1 MDGSVTTSSGDW
13 RFSRA
18 IIGRVLRTIKERKK
32 RTQLEVCFP
41 YKCKLKIRPGSE
53 RTNNELEGSA
63 RKWMGKLPGLPECG
77 AVVLDTA
84 SARYPS

>member
-1 MDGSVTTSSGDW
+1 M
-13 RFSRA
+13 
-18 IIGRVLRTIKERKK
+18 KERKK

-41 YKCKLKIRPGSE
+41 YKCKLKIRPGLE
-53 RTNNELEGSA
+53 RTNKKKERTGQVGEGSA

-84 SARYPS
+84 SARYLS